1 MMLGKLIGAVAG
13 AKATEHVKGVGGAGG
28 ALLGMAA
35 PMVLRRLGP
44 MGLIAAALGGYAY
57 KRYADKQAKRPRRQ
71 PKVKPSAT

>member
-1 MMLGKLIGAVAG
+1 MIGKLIGAVAG

-44 MGLIAAALGGYAY
+44 MGLVAAVVGGYAY
-57 KRYADKQAKRPRRQ
+57 KRYTDKKAKRPPRRA
-71 PKVKPSAT
+71 KTKAAAA

>member
-1 MMLGKLIGAVAG
+1 MIGKLIGAVAG

-44 MGLIAAALGGYAY
+44 MGLIAAAVGGYAY
-57 KRYADKQAKRPRRQ
+57 KRYTDKKAKRPARRARA
-71 PKVKPSAT
+71 KAAAA